1 MNQQNRYGHADAD
14 IAMEIAHLMDELH
27 PHDPNRPSL
36 LGQLMAKLRPAK
48 AETSEAAS
56 QPNGRTPQTVRYEV

>member
-36 LGQLMAKLRPAK
+36 LGQLMAKLRR
-48 AETSEAAS
+48 AEPDTTEAAP
-56 QPNGRTPQTVRYEV
+56 QPNGRTPQTARYEV